1 MTEDPF
7 SSLSNIESWSGSPG
21 GGSSG
26 AWSLV
31 TGLDSSLGPV
41 VGPSG
46 QWSMPGTSVDQW
58 SLPVG
63 LDSFWST
70 NSSVSLTS
78 TDQHLS
84 FIPGQTSF
92 QSLPADVAASGYNVA
107 PGQVPLVSGYDAEN
121 QLLPSNQTLDDMA
134 RYRQQPSPDNP
145 LIGHAAP
152 IPAFVSNASYDGLFS
167 CCPVNCIQCSLYIQC
182 GQMTIACVWL
192 LLSLTLDLLIAECQA
207 FTGKLCSD
215 CTNISHCVASVCDAS
230 LASYIRHAETVHGCQ
245 SRRPCDVK

>member
-1 MTEDPF
+1 MCCLLLSFQSPQFDLHLQDESSQLMTEDPF

-92 QSLPADVAASGYNVA
+92 QSLPADVAASG
-107 PGQVPLVSGYDAEN
+107 
-121 QLLPSNQTLDDMA
+121 
-134 RYRQQPSPDNP
+134 
-145 LIGHAAP
+145 
-152 IPAFVSNASYDGLFS
+152 
-167 CCPVNCIQCSLYIQC
+167 
-182 GQMTIACVWL
+182 
-192 LLSLTLDLLIAECQA
+192 
-207 FTGKLCSD
+207 
-215 CTNISHCVASVCDAS
+215 
-230 LASYIRHAETVHGCQ
+230 
-245 SRRPCDVK
+245 